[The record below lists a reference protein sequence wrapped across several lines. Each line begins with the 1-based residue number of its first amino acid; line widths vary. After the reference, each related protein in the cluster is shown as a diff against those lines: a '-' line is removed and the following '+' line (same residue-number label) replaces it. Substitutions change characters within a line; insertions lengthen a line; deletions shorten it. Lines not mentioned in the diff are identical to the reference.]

1 MALKVASEGSSTLSR
16 QLKVASSRLNINLEM
31 ITHIYELATNQY
43 KAKVAD
49 NKQFIPFT
57 SIFPSEKTC
66 FRPDRVLTRN
76 KCITNK
82 SGFSFSYLGK
92 SAKLLTITVY
102 EMIEFNFQSHGFS
115 KHISSV
121 THLKT

>member
-43 KAKVAD
+43 KAKVTD

-57 SIFPSEKTC
+57 SI
-66 FRPDRVLTRN
+66 
-76 KCITNK
+76 
-82 SGFSFSYLGK
+82 
-92 SAKLLTITVY
+92 
-102 EMIEFNFQSHGFS
+102 
-115 KHISSV
+115 
-121 THLKT
+121 

>member
-1 MALKVASEGSSTLSR
+1 
-16 QLKVASSRLNINLEM
+16 M

-57 SIFPSEKTC
+57 SIFPSEKMC

-121 THLKT
+121 THLKTWPTQEAQTAVHLPTHCVL

>member
-1 MALKVASEGSSTLSR
+1 MTEKVIFFPIKSITKFTNCSLIMALKVASEGSSR

-92 SAKLLTITVY
+92 SAKLLTITV
-102 EMIEFNFQSHGFS
+102 
-115 KHISSV
+115 
-121 THLKT
+121 